1 LNLDILGERMTKL
14 VITLALIAL
23 AITARVMLENLLPN
37 NVFAIVTGMLCG
49 ISTVIPVS
57 IWLLDAVSR
66 AWSSDAKPREPKRLL

>member
-1 LNLDILGERMTKL
+1 MTKL

-23 AITARVMLENLLPN
+23 ATTTMVVLKNLLPN

-49 ISTVIPVS
+49 ISSAIPVS
-57 IWLLDAVSR
+57 IWLLDTVSR